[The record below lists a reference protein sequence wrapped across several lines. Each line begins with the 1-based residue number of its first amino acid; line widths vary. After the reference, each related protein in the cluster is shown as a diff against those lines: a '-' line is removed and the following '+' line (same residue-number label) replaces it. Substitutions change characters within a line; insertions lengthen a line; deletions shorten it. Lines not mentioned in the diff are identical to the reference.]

1 MKNLLT
7 ELRVALIATLL
18 LAMLVCGVY
27 PAMVWVLSRQLFPAE
42 ANGSLIMRGGKPT
55 GSHLIGQGFV
65 DAKYFHPR
73 PSAAGSGYDAAG
85 SGGSNLGPTSK
96 KLVDG
101 VKQRVLDYRAENS
114 LAPDALVPADA
125 VTVSASGL
133 DPHISVK
140 NAYLQAP
147 RVAKARDL
155 SEKTVFREITA
166 YTESRDLGLFG
177 EPRVNVV
184 KLNVALDGI
193 VR

>member
-73 PSAAGSGYDAAG
+73 PSAAKGPADSATTPRRRGSI
-85 SGGSNLGPTSK
+85 
-96 KLVDG
+96 
-101 VKQRVLDYRAENS
+101 
-114 LAPDALVPADA
+114 VPA
-125 VTVSASGL
+125 AS
-133 DPHISVK
+133 PSP
-140 NAYLQAP
+140 A
-147 RVAKARDL
+147 
-155 SEKTVFREITA
+155 
-166 YTESRDLGLFG
+166 SRC
-177 EPRVNVV
+177 
-184 KLNVALDGI
+184 
-193 VR
+193 